1 MARTED
7 EQRAGADEMLPP
19 VVELTPEEGRAFF
32 DARVREE
39 MGISGEEFLRR
50 LDAGEF
56 NEVLDDPDYPYLMYL
71 YMISPLAR
79 G

>member
-1 MARTED
+1 MAKTDD
-7 EQRAGADEMLPP
+7 EKRVETDEMLPP

-39 MGISGEEFLRR
+39 MGIGGEEFLRR

-56 NEVLDDPDYPYLMYL
+56 NEILDDPDYPYLIYL
-71 YMISPLAR
+71 CMISPLAR